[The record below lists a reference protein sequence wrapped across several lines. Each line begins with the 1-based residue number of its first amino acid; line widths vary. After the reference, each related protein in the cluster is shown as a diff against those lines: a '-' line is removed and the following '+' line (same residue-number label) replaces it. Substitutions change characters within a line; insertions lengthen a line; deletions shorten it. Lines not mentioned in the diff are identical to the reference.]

1 MSTSTYKKLIHVST
15 LENLDTWARYRNGM
29 CFDCKS
35 ACCSMP
41 VEVKLPD
48 LVRMG
53 EVDAFEAEHEQ
64 PKQIAK
70 RLQKAGVIEHFNF
83 KHGVF
88 TLARRSSGEC
98 TYLDADTRLCTVY
111 DLRPNTCR
119 NHPKIGPRPGFCAYR
134 NK

>member
-1 MSTSTYKKLIHVST
+1 MPAPYKKLIHVST
-15 LENLDTWARYRNGM
+15 MENLDTWARYRNGM
-29 CFDCKS
+29 CLDCKS
-35 ACCSMP
+35 GCCTMP

-53 EVDAFEAEHEQ
+53 VVDAFEAEHEQ
-64 PKQIAK
+64 AKQIAK
-70 RLQKAGVIEHFNF
+70 RLQKAGVIQHFNF
-83 KHGVF
+83 KQSVF
-88 TLARRSSGEC
+88 TLAQRASGDC
-98 TYLDADTRLCTVY
+98 SYLDADSRLCTIY